1 MPSATLKHVD
11 ADQLPVIPDP
21 ALVVLVGAAGAG
33 KSTWAAQ
40 HYRSAEIVSSDQLRA
55 VVGSGEHDLDASDE
69 AFSLLDQIVA
79 ARAARRLT
87 TVVDTLGL
95 SPDRR
100 LGYLAHAR
108 RGRLPAVAV
117 LFDTAGAICRQRNRS
132 RDRPVPAAVLDAQL
146 GRVRETAVQLETEGW
161 DLVVR
166 LSVGAP
172 AQAVE
177 PAHTPGSSRA
187 AHQQRRRPARLQFVL
202 QISRFGWDEDP
213 AGWLRSVA
221 LAADEAGFAGLA
233 LMDHLIQIPQV
244 GRSWDPIPEPW
255 VTLGLL
261 AGLDTDLRL
270 GTLVSPVTFRPA
282 GVLAKTAATLDA
294 LSGGR
299 AFCGIGAGWWDR
311 EHAAFGVPFPSPA
324 TRLRMLEAE
333 IETLRALWQ
342 PGTRAYRGT
351 HIELPETTCYP
362 RPAGHIPVIVGGSGD
377 RTLDIAARLADGCNL
392 PSDAGVLD
400 DRIALLRAQCVRA
413 GRDPAEVA
421 VTVLDVPVVGR
432 DREQVA
438 ALVESLRG
446 RVSAAAFARRHH
458 AGVAADHV
466 GRYRLLAERGVSTVF
481 VSLPSLAGRDDL
493 ARFAPIIAS
502 FS

>member
-1 MPSATLKHVD
+1 
-11 ADQLPVIPDP
+11 
-21 ALVVLVGAAGAG
+21 
-33 KSTWAAQ
+33 
-40 HYRSAEIVSSDQLRA
+40 
-55 VVGSGEHDLDASDE
+55 
-69 AFSLLDQIVA
+69 
-79 ARAARRLT
+79 
-87 TVVDTLGL
+87 
-95 SPDRR
+95 
-100 LGYLAHAR
+100 
-108 RGRLPAVAV
+108 
-117 LFDTAGAICRQRNRS
+117 
-132 RDRPVPAAVLDAQL
+132 VPATVLDAQL
-146 GRVRETAVQLETEGW
+146 GRVRETAGQLDAEGW

-166 LSVGAP
+166 LSETAA

-187 AHQQRRRPARLQFVL
+187 ARQQRRRPTKLEFML
-202 QISRFGWDEDP
+202 QISRFGWGDDP

-244 GRSWDPIPEPW
+244 GRSWEPIPEPW

-282 GVLAKTAATLDA
+282 GVLAKAAATLDA
-294 LSGGR
+294 LCGGR

-311 EHAAFGVPFPSPA
+311 EHAAFGLPFPPAA

-342 PGTRAYRGT
+342 PGTRPYRGT
-351 HIELPETTCYP
+351 RVELPETTCYP
-362 RPAGHIPVIVGGSGD
+362 RPAGHVPVIVGGSGE
-377 RTLDIAARLADGCNL
+377 RTLGIAARLADGCNL
-392 PSDAGVLD
+392 PSDIDTLDSRLGV
-400 DRIALLRAQCVRA
+400 LRAQCVRA

-432 DREQVA
+432 DREHA
-438 ALVESLRG
+438 ASLVETLRG
-446 RVSAAAFARRHH
+446 RVTAAAFARRHH

-481 VSLPSLAGRDDL
+481 VSLPDLAGPGDL
-493 ARFAPIIAS
+493 SRFAPVVAA
-502 FS
+502 FL